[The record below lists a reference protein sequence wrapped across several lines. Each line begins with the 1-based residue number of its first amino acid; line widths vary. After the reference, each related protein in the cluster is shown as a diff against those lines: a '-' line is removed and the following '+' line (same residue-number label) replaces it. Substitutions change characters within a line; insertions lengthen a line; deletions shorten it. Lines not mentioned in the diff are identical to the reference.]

1 MAPRF
6 RLDGHKQEIQI
17 FNRRLVFACGVVV
30 LLVLALVGRMINLQ
44 FLNHEYFSA
53 RSDGNRLHSQYIPPT
68 RGLIYDRNGNLLAD
82 NRPIFNLTVV
92 REAATDFDQ
101 SLAILQDVIGL
112 TEEDVEQY
120 QARLARRAVPQS
132 SVPLKFQLSD
142 EEIAHVAVN
151 QHKLPGIA
159 VEAQLVRYYP
169 FGQSAAHALGYVS
182 EINREELTRMTE
194 EQVRNYRGTNQI
206 GKNGI
211 EKTYE
216 DYLHGRVGFETVE
229 KNNRGRVTRVLGR
242 TDPAP
247 GADIQLHLDIAL
259 QTAAEAALGDRRG
272 AIVAID
278 PKTGGILAMISQ
290 PGYDPNLFVTGIS
303 RTQLAE
309 LNNSRHSPMFN
320 RATHARVPGSTI
332 KPFIGLAGLYHGVIT
347 PEFVINDPGYYQL
360 AERRRPYYDWT
371 WWVDK
376 SGHGPIDLERAIY
389 QSCNTY
395 FSHVAVE
402 LGIDRIHDYLVTFGF
417 GANMALDVPDASSGL
432 VPSPAWKRET
442 RGEPWYPGETPAE
455 GFGNGMFQA
464 TTLQMASAA
473 ATLANHGVFMRPR
486 MLKSMRSDEQD
497 FADIIFDEGV
507 VEQPLLPSADDLAL
521 VRKAMEHTV
530 SKPREREHRR
540 HEGTAYDYVQGAE
553 PLAYPMAGKSGTAQ
567 VIGVQ
572 VDARGNRIEP
582 DEVRDEHLNHA
593 MFIAFDASPE
603 SRIAVA
609 VFVENGEGG
618 SSVGG
623 PLAREVL
630 DAYMLPIL
638 EREKLLETG
647 GEGGQ
652 LLTSAD

>member
-1 MAPRF
+1 MAPKF
-6 RLDGHKQEIQI
+6 RLDEHKQEIQI
-17 FNRRLVFACGVVV
+17 FNRRLIVACGFVT
-30 LLVLALVGRMINLQ
+30 LLVLILVSRMVNLQ

-53 RSDGNRLHSQYIPPT
+53 RSDGNRLHSQFIPPN

-92 REAATDFDQ
+92 REAAANFDK
-101 SLAILQDVIGL
+101 SVEILRDVIGL
-112 TEEDVEQY
+112 TDEDIEQY
-120 QARLARRAVPQS
+120 NTRLARRSVPQS
-132 SVPLKFQLSD
+132 SVPLKFQLND
-142 EEIAHVAVN
+142 EEIAHIAVN

-159 VEAQLVRYYP
+159 VEAQLLRYYP

-182 EINREELTRMTE
+182 EINREELLAMTE
-194 EQVRNYRGTNQI
+194 EEVRNYRGTNQI
-206 GKNGI
+206 GKTGI

-216 DYLHGRVGFETVE
+216 EYLHGSVGFETVE
-229 KNNRGRVTRVLGR
+229 KNNRGRVMRVLGR
-242 TDPAP
+242 TDPVP

-278 PKTGGILAMISQ
+278 PATGGILAMISQ

-303 RTQLAE
+303 RDQLAA

-320 RATHARVPGSTI
+320 RAVSSRVPGSTI
-332 KPFIGLAGLYHGVIT
+332 KPFIGLAGLYHGVVT
-347 PEFVINDPGYYQL
+347 PEFVINDPGYYRL
-360 AERRRPYYDWT
+360 PERRRPYYDWT
-371 WWVDK
+371 WWVDQ
-376 SGHGPIDLERAIY
+376 SGHGPINLERAIY

-402 LGIDRIHDYLVTFGF
+402 LGIVRIHDYLRSFGF
-417 GANMALDVPDASSGL
+417 GVNAALDVPEAARGI
-432 VPSPAWKRET
+432 VPSPEWKREVK
-442 RGEPWYPGETPAE
+442 GEPWYPGETPAE

-464 TTLQMASAA
+464 TTLQMASAT
-473 ATLANHGVFMRPR
+473 ATLANHGVFKRPR
-486 MLKSMRSDEQD
+486 MLKSMRSDDQE
-497 FADIIFDEGV
+497 FSDIIFDEGV
-507 VEQPLLPSADDLAL
+507 DMQPMLPSASDLAL

-530 SKPREREHRR
+530 SKPRDRERRR
-540 HEGTAYDYVQGAE
+540 HEGTAYDYVQAAK
-553 PLAYPMAGKSGTAQ
+553 PLEYPMAGKSGTAQ
-567 VIGVQ
+567 VVGVQ
-572 VDARGNRIEP
+572 VDLRGRRIEP

-638 EREKLLETG
+638 ERERALEQG
-647 GEGGQ
+647 GEGSL
-652 LLTSAD
+652 LLTSND